1 MIPKPYFFKLQ
12 VKKLQTN
19 SSYSNIYYEYKWR
32 QPYHTTS
39 KPNPVMYKK
48 DYSPRSSEI
57 YPKNIRF
64 NIQKSITIMSYIN
77 RKRDKKT
84 HGDFNRYRKMI

>member
-1 MIPKPYFFKLQ
+1 
-12 VKKLQTN
+12 
-19 SSYSNIYYEYKWR
+19 
-32 QPYHTTS
+32 
-39 KPNPVMYKK
+39 MYKK

-77 RKRDKKT
+77 RKRDQKKY
-84 HGDFNRYRKMI
+84 GDFNRYRKRI

>member
-1 MIPKPYFFKLQ
+1 MLQ

-19 SSYSNIYYEYKWR
+19 NYYEYKWKD
-32 QPYHTTS
+32 PHHTTS

-77 RKRDKKT
+77 RKRDQKKY
-84 HGDFNRYRKMI
+84 GDFNRYRKRI